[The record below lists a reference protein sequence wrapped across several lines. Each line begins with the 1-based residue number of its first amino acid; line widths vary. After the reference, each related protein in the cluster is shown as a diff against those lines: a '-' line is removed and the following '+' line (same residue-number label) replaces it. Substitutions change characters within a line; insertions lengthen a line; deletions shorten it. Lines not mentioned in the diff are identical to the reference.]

1 MSVNTDIKWEAK
13 KVKELGEQ
21 IGYGNMMWLAS
32 ALWRKMLVEKGAGTS
47 GAFVPCL
54 FNIKDKN
61 MVKECQR
68 HDEIVADI

>member
-21 IGYGNMMWLAS
+21 IGYGNMMSLAS
-32 ALWRKMLVEKGAGTS
+32 ALWRKMLTEKGVGAS

-54 FNIKDKN
+54 FNSKDRDT
-61 MVKECQR
+61 VKQCKLY
-68 HDEIVADI
+68 DELVSDI